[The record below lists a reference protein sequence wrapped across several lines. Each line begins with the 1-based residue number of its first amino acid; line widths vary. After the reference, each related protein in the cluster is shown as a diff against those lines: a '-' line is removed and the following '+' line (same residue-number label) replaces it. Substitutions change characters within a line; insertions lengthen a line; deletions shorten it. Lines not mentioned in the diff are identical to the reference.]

1 MTTHTTRMPSPDRIR
16 AGRGLARTRRAGHA
30 ALRAHAMP
38 ARHSPAPASASRV
51 AVAAPA
57 ARHGLQRHAAAPG
70 AR

>member
-1 MTTHTTRMPSPDRIR
+1 MTTHTTRMPPPHRIR

-38 ARHSPAPASASRV
+38 ARHPPAPASAARV
-51 AVAAPA
+51 AVAAQA
-57 ARHGLQRHAAAPG
+57 ARHGLRRYAAVPG